1 MKLTTTLLLTLA
13 FAAGTPLAATAS
25 SDMAGA
31 GAADQ
36 VKPGA
41 DAAAALADGEVKKID
56 KDAGKITIKHG
67 PLANL
72 AMPGMTMVFR
82 VKDPAMLEQAK
93 AGDKVKFIAEKVD
106 GALTIT
112 VLQTAK

>member
-1 MKLTTTLLLTLA
+1 MKLSSTLLLTLTL
-13 FAAGTPLAATAS
+13 AAGVPLAAAAA

-31 GAADQ
+31 GAAGQ
-36 VKPGA
+36 VKPDA
-41 DAAAALADGEVKKID
+41 DAAAALADGEDKKID

-67 PLANL
+67 PLVNL

-93 AGDKVKFIAEKVD
+93 AGDKVKFVAEKVD

-112 VLQTAK
+112 VLQTTK